1 MSRSSSEET
10 QGPSHDELASSGY
23 GIDATTKLTPEENVI
38 AMHVRK
44 KVDYRILP
52 ITLVVYLLDFVD
64 RNNYSLARLQGLEA
78 DLGLTESEYQ
88 AGLSLFFVGY
98 LLGQVPANLLLN
110 RFARPSYHLAFFTCI
125 WGIISTCTGLSRG
138 FRSLAVCRFLLG
150 FAEAPFFPGV
160 IFCLSKWYTKQE
172 LAFRVA
178 IFSSGNLIS
187 GAFASLIAA
196 GILEGIGHARGL
208 APWQWL
214 YLVTGPVTILVGL
227 FVWIVLPDFPE
238 NWKGL
243 SPEERRVAILRVAID
258 GSQADIDEPGM
269 TQFKGLKMAL
279 TDVNTYVLGLAY
291 MCIIGSVG
299 FGLFLPSLTASLGY
313 SHTVSLLLC
322 TPPYI
327 FMTIWLIVH
336 SWLSDRWNSRFWFY
350 MYPLPISIVGFVIF
364 MTADQAM
371 FAARYVSLFLMPF
384 VSASAVSAFSW
395 VSSSISRPPAK
406 RAAAFAI
413 INCFATSASIW
424 VPFVYIAPRYTMA
437 MIINIVLCVCA
448 GILGVVHL
456 YVLVWRNRKL
466 ARIEECSA
474 SIPASPG
481 RDDVRMEGS
490 ETKDVGKVSKKGLNR
505 GFRYML

>member
-10 QGPSHDELASSGY
+10 QGPGLDELVSSGY
-23 GIDATTKLTPEENVI
+23 GVDAATKLTPEESVI

-52 ITLVVYLLDFVD
+52 ITLVVYMLDFLD
-64 RNNYSLARLQGLEA
+64 RNNYSTARLQGLEA

-88 AGLSLFFVGY
+88 A
-98 LLGQVPANLLLN
+98 
-110 RFARPSYHLAFFTCI
+110 
-125 WGIISTCTGLSRG
+125 
-138 FRSLAVCRFLLG
+138 
-150 FAEAPFFPGV
+150 
-160 IFCLSKWYTKQE
+160 
-172 LAFRVA
+172 
-178 IFSSGNLIS
+178 GNLIS

-227 FVWIVLPDFPE
+227 FVWILLPDFPE

-269 TQFKGLKMAL
+269 TQLKGLRMAL

-336 SWLSDRWNSRFWFY
+336 SWLSDKWNSRFWFY
-350 MYPLPISIVGFVIF
+350 MYPLPISIVGFVVF

-371 FAARYVSLFLMPF
+371 FTARYVSLFLMPF
-384 VSASAVSAFSW
+384 TSASAVSAFSW

-448 GILGVVHL
+448 GILGIVQL

-466 ARIEECSA
+466 AQIEEA

-481 RDDVRMEGS
+481 RDDVRIEGS
-490 ETKDVGKVSKKGLNR
+490 ATKDVEKLSKKGLNR

>member
-10 QGPSHDELASSGY
+10 QGPGHDELVSSGY
-23 GIDATTKLTPEENVI
+23 GIDFTTKLTPEESVI
-38 AMHVRK
+38 AMQVRK

-52 ITLVVYLLDFVD
+52 ITFVVYVLDFVD
-64 RNNYSLARLQGLEA
+64 RNNYSTARLQGLEA
-78 DLGLTESEYQ
+78 DLGLTEAEYQ
-88 AGLSLFFVGY
+88 TGLSLFFVGY
-98 LLGQVPANLLLN
+98 LLGQIPANLLLN

-125 WGIISTCTGLSRG
+125 WGVISTCTGLSQG
-138 FRSLAVCRFLLG
+138 FRTLAVCRFLLG

-160 IFCLSKWYTKQE
+160 IFCLTKWYTKQE

-187 GAFASLIAA
+187 GVFASLIAA
-196 GILEGIGHARGL
+196 GILDGIGHARGL

-214 YLVTGPVTILVGL
+214 YLVTGPVTIFVGL
-227 FVWIVLPDFPE
+227 FVWILLPDFPE
-238 NWKGL
+238 NWKVL
-243 SPEERRVAILRVAID
+243 SPEERRVATLRMAID
-258 GSQADIDEPGM
+258 GSRADIDEPGM
-269 TQFKGLKMAL
+269 TPFKGLRMAL
-279 TDVNTYVLGLAY
+279 ADVNTYVLGLAY

-313 SHTVSLLLC
+313 NETVSLLLC
-322 TPPYI
+322 TPPFI
-327 FMTIWLIVH
+327 FIAIWLVVH

-364 MTADQAM
+364 MAADQTM
-371 FAARYVSLFLMPF
+371 FTTRYVSLFLMSF
-384 VSASAVSAFSW
+384 VSVSAVSAFSW
-395 VSSSISRPPAK
+395 VSTSISRPPAK

-413 INCFATSASIW
+413 INCVATSASIW

-437 MIINIVLCVCA
+437 MIVNIVLCVCA

-466 ARIEECSA
+466 ARIEEGSA
-474 SIPASPG
+474 SISAGPG
-481 RDDVRMEGS
+481 REDVRMEGS
-490 ETKDVGKVSKKGLNR
+490 ATKDIEKVPRPGLNR